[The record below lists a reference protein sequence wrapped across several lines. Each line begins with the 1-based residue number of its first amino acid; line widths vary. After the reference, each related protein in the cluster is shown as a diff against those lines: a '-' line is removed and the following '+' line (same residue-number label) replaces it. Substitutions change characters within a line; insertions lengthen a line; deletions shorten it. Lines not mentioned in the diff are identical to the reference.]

1 MKLKHIAKQ
10 VIEEKLQ
17 HLYEVDYEEIF
28 SPETMSLLKKQ
39 SKDELTKLGKNL
51 NQMMRTATLLIPEIV
66 IAERPHIDL
75 LEEIAKEM
83 VTQAYPV
90 IKYAKIKIEATIDP
104 GKLPQGGAGGKD
116 EEQPNIKLPQA
127 TLPGE
132 KKRRI
137 INGITQGASIR
148 GTFAFL
154 LFREYLDDLGD
165 DMVNRYN
172 ELMKSVFGIY
182 DDENAIAMMLAQL
195 AQAQESKG
203 GESEAD
209 FDEETGVLTIRATAI
224 CFPMLVHEIVK
235 GLYEI
240 LSLQGFGPDAEQNQA
255 VVAKVDKLTN
265 EPNDFRFGKFIYD
278 AINKLYISG
287 NINDE
292 RVREL
297 FFAELYKIDD
307 ETEFVEFI
315 ENLVTNK
322 LNPAQKKWALGT
334 MNDLEKR
341 LKSEDAGIYP
351 DDEDGE
357 DIFTEAR
364 MVPSNPGF
372 NMAPKS
378 LNLKIGK
385 YNISGNEIGNK
396 YPWSNAE
403 GKLSNATRENTINF
417 FDTLG
422 IKPTKIHIGLVY
434 RGELPDEEFNQLSNF
449 EKIDKLKTEKKAKS
463 FYIEGNYNGT
473 PIIIARKETRTSGA
487 GQTYLI
493 SPYNKVIFSK
503 VKNLPPNEILDA
515 LKIPNEGNIDEARMV
530 PSNTGVV
537 TPLTNEEKKWIDN
550 QFNYFEP
557 NDTPPG
563 DPDTPLEYTFINK
576 EYIEEMIEDEEMTS
590 KDLEIFNS
598 IMKKLGKNRIY
609 TLNAG
614 SDPQVDQY
622 PNLRDSVIRA
632 GSFNNVPQL
641 TVTWSDLNINGG
653 DVEYFG
659 AFDKNTGQYIKYSD
673 LE

>member
-51 NQMMRTATLLIPEIV
+51 MQMVRTSQLLLPEIV

-90 IKYAKIKIEATIDP
+90 IKYTKIKIEATIGP
-104 GKLPQGGAGGKD
+104 GKLPQGKEEEEE

-195 AQAQESKG
+195 AQAQEEKG

-209 FDEETGVLTIRATAI
+209 FDEETGVLTIRATAM
-224 CFPMLVHEIVK
+224 CFPILVHEIVK

-255 VVAKVDKLTN
+255 VVAKVDKLEN

-351 DDEDGE
+351 DDED
-357 DIFTEAR
+357 IFTEAR
-364 MVPSNPGF
+364 LVPSNPGF
-372 NMAPKS
+372 NMAPKN

-396 YPWSNAE
+396 YPWNHAE
-403 GKLSNATRENTINF
+403 RKLSNATRENTINF
-417 FDTLG
+417 FNTLG
-422 IKPTKIHIGLVY
+422 IKPTKIYIGLVY
-434 RGELPDEEFNQLSNF
+434 RGELSNEEFNNLTDF
-449 EKIDKLKTEKKAKS
+449 EKINRLETERKAKS
-463 FYIEGNYNGT
+463 FYIEGNYKGT
-473 PIIIARKETRTSGA
+473 PIIIARKEARSPAA
-487 GQTYLI
+487 GQTNLF
-493 SPYNKVIFSK
+493 SPYAKLQFSNFK
-503 VKNLPPNEILDA
+503 DLPANEILAA
-515 LKIPNEGNIDEARMV
+515 LKIPNEGNIDEAIIK
-530 PSNTGVV
+530 PGNTGM
-537 TPLTNEEKKWIDN
+537 TAPLSSEEKKWIDT
-550 QFNYFEP
+550 QLTDFDP
-557 NDTPPG
+557 GDTPPG
-563 DPDTPLEYTFINK
+563 DPNTPLEYNLIDK
-576 EYIEEMIEDEEMTS
+576 DGIEDNIEDEEMTP

-598 IMKKLGKNRIY
+598 IIKKLGKSKIY
-609 TLNAG
+609 AFNNG
-614 SDPQVDQY
+614 HDSKVDQHS
-622 PNLRDSVIRA
+622 NLRDSILRA
-632 GSFNNVPQL
+632 YSLNSDNQL
-641 TVTWSDLNINGG
+641 LITFSDADDDG
-653 DVEYFG
+653 ETFG
-659 AFDKNTGQYIKYSD
+659 AFDKNTGKYIKYSD
-673 LE
+673 LG

>member
-51 NQMMRTATLLIPEIV
+51 MQMVRTSQLLLPEIV

-90 IKYAKIKIEATIDP
+90 IKYAKIKIEATIGP
-104 GKLPQGGAGGKD
+104 GKLPQGKEEEEEEE

-195 AQAQESKG
+195 AQAQEEKG

-209 FDEETGVLTIRATAI
+209 FDEETGVLTIRATAM
-224 CFPMLVHEIVK
+224 CFPILVHEIVK

-351 DDEDGE
+351 DDEDNE
-357 DIFTEAR
+357 DVFTEAR

-372 NMAPKS
+372 NMAPKN

-396 YPWSNAE
+396 YPWNHAE
-403 GKLSNATRENTINF
+403 RKLSNATRENTINF
-417 FDTLG
+417 FNTLG
-422 IKPTKIHIGLVY
+422 IKPTKIYIGLVY
-434 RGELPDEEFNQLSNF
+434 RGELPDEEFNQLSDF

-473 PIIIARKETRTSGA
+473 PIIIARKETRASGA
-487 GQTYLI
+487 GQTYLV
-493 SPYNKVIFSK
+493 SPYAKVIFNK

-515 LKIPNEGNIDEARMV
+515 LKIPNEGNVDEAIIK
-530 PSNTGVV
+530 PGNTGM
-537 TPLTNEEKKWIDN
+537 TIPLSSEEKKWIDT
-550 QFNYFEP
+550 QLTDFDP
-557 NDTPPG
+557 GDTPPG
-563 DPDTPLEYTFINK
+563 DPNTPLEYNLIDK
-576 EYIEEMIEDEEMTS
+576 DGIEDNIEDEEMTP

-598 IMKKLGKNRIY
+598 IIKKLGKSKIY
-609 TLNAG
+609 AFNNG
-614 SDPQVDQY
+614 HDSKVDQHS
-622 PNLRDSVIRA
+622 NLRDSILRA
-632 GSFNNVPQL
+632 YSLNSDNQL
-641 TVTWSDLNINGG
+641 LIIFSDADDDG
-653 DVEYFG
+653 ETFG
-659 AFDKNTGQYIKYSD
+659 AFDKNTGKYIKYSD
-673 LE
+673 LG